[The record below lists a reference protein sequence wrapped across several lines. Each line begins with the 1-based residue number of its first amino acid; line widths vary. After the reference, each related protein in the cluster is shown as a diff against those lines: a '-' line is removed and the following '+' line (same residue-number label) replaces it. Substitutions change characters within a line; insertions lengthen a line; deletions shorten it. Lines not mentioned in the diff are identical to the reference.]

1 MCQESLRLRRWT
13 GEPWATGQYI
23 KMERKYGKKMI
34 IKHQKTKIWPLRV
47 IGNLCGGFAGNHLF
61 KAMCM
66 DEDGYNGWRYKYHA
80 KMWVLLN
87 KPYTWWGTYYIL
99 ETNTD

>member
-1 MCQESLRLRRWT
+1 
-13 GEPWATGQYI
+13 
-23 KMERKYGKKMI
+23 MERKYGKKMI
-34 IKHQKTKIWPLRV
+34 TKHQKTKIIPLRI
-47 IGNLCGGFAGNHLF
+47 IGNICGGFAGNHLF
-61 KAMCM
+61 KSMCL
-66 DEDGYNGWRYKYHA
+66 DEDGDYGWRYKYHG